1 MTTSQVITGKRAE
14 ADSLI
19 RLAMRLNDITPNVQM
34 ATCTPETEILVS
46 TAIQLQ
52 VEANELEIQGGTYNA
67 RRLR

>member
-34 ATCTPETEILVS
+34 ATYTPETEILVS